1 MKCIKEGCKAN
12 TIRGSEY
19 CYFHDPKIAEKR
31 KEGQA
36 NGGRRG
42 RGAYAEIGDCTLEN
56 LKSVLWSTLGELR
69 HSKSELVSRARAIAS
84 VSSVLITVI
93 NESSLESRIEALERA
108 YNEGLDND
116 YLDKDLHHEYDREEI
131 TEA

>member
-1 MKCIKEGCKAN
+1 MKCKKEGCKAS
-12 TIRGSEY
+12 TMRGSEF
-19 CYFHDPKIAEKR
+19 CYFHDPKIADKR

-56 LKSVLWSTLGELR
+56 LKGVLWGTLGELR

-93 NESSLESRIEALERA
+93 NESSLENRIDALERRF
-108 YNEGLDND
+108 EKGLDND
-116 YLDKDLHHEYDREEI
+116 YLDEGLDHEYENETVR
-131 TEA
+131 

>member
-1 MKCIKEGCKAN
+1 MFNYVASGVSFENKNIVTESDKMKCIKNNCKAN
-12 TIRGSEY
+12 SMKGSEY
-19 CYFHDPKIAEKR
+19 CYFHDPKLADKR

-42 RGAYAEIGDCTLEN
+42 RGAYAPIGDCTLEN
-56 LKSVLWSTLGELR
+56 LKSVLWNTLGELR

-93 NESSLESRIEALERA
+93 QESSLEARIDALEKR
-108 YNEGLDND
+108 L
-116 YLDKDLHHEYDREEI
+116 
-131 TEA
+131 T

>member
-1 MKCIKEGCKAN
+1 MKCIKDGCKA
-12 TIRGSEY
+12 SAMKKAEY
-19 CYFHDPKIAEKR
+19 CYFHNPESADKR

-42 RGAYAEIGDCTLEN
+42 RGAYAPIGDCTLEN
-56 LKSVLWSTLGELR
+56 LKGVLWSTLGELR

-93 NESSLESRIEALERA
+93 NESSLESRIQALERRF
-108 YNEGLDND
+108 EKGLDND
-116 YLDKDLHHEYDREEI
+116 YLDEGLDHEYEN
-131 TEA
+131 EANR